1 MTLGVKPVG
10 SNMVLTPLEDL
21 RGAPT
26 RPSPLPPIL
35 RPMRR
40 LAVFFGLVW
49 KAFLAESPILE
60 KWLAK
65 AGINKIW
72 QHTVVRPRKASL

>member
-1 MTLGVKPVG
+1 
-10 SNMVLTPLEDL
+10 
-21 RGAPT
+21 
-26 RPSPLPPIL
+26 
-35 RPMRR
+35 MRR